1 MFSKEHSNRDTD
13 VGEGIFSGYFKEK
26 PPEETGTTLTV
37 LCGWILR
44 SNWINLHLHN
54 VKWSKKFMSKKDL
67 KQKFMS
73 KKNKQR
79 IKNNEGKS
87 LQLRWKLEQV
97 ALKVKV
103 RVIEGI

>member
-1 MFSKEHSNRDTD
+1 
-13 VGEGIFSGYFKEK
+13 
-26 PPEETGTTLTV
+26 
-37 LCGWILR
+37 
-44 SNWINLHLHN
+44 
-54 VKWSKKFMSKKDL
+54 MSKKDL

-79 IKNNEGKS
+79 IKNNEGQS

-103 RVIEGI
+103 RVIEGISEQQQNLLETLWPNVLILLQKH